1 MKHQELLALEASFNQ
16 LIETLLDK
24 KEDSEQFTVKL
35 SSEYSQFTR
44 FNHAKVRQTGTVADG
59 WVELT
64 LMQNQRSGFRLIP
77 FTGDQ
82 EVDWQVAYKALQE
95 LREEVPLLPLDPYL
109 VLPSGTNTSREIHAG
124 NLLPEEAVVP
134 TVLEL
139 VNELDFTGIY
149 AGGFVVKAYADS
161 SGQKHWFATDS
172 FTLDYSI
179 FTTQEQAVKGT
190 FAGSNWHQEAYAAK
204 IDEAKKQL
212 KLLSRPVKQLPRG
225 NYKTYF
231 APAAVADL
239 LSMLSWGGVSE
250 ADLQQGNSALAALSR
265 QEKLLSPKFNLK
277 ENFQLGLVPRF
288 NEWGEMAAPELPIIT
303 NGILV
308 NTLINS
314 RTAKEYQ
321 KTANGANSAESLR
334 APEIS
339 PGNLAFDR
347 ILPTLDTGLY
357 VSNLHYLNWSDRPT
371 GRITGMT
378 RYACFWVE
386 SGEIIAPIEN
396 LRFDESLYRFWGENL
411 VDLTVFQDF
420 IPEVGTY
427 EGRQLGG
434 SMVPG
439 MLVEDF
445 TYTL

>member
-1 MKHQELLALEASFNQ
+1 MKHQELLALEDSFNQ

-35 SSEYSQFTR
+35 NSEYSQFTR

-77 FTGDQ
+77 FTGDR

-109 VLPSGTNTSREIHAG
+109 VLPSGTNTSREIHTG

-265 QEKLLSPKFNLK
+265 QEKLLSPTFNLK

-386 SGEIIAPIEN
+386 GGEIIAPIEN

-411 VDLTVFQDF
+411 VDLTDFQDF

>member
-1 MKHQELLALEASFNQ
+1 MKQEELSTLEVSFNQ

-24 KEDSEQFTVKL
+24 KEASEEFTVKL
-35 SSEYSQFTR
+35 SSERSQFTR
-44 FNHAKVRQTGTVADG
+44 FNHAKVRQTGLVADG
-59 WVELT
+59 WIELT
-64 LMQNQRSGFRLIP
+64 LMQNQRSAFRQIP
-77 FTGDQ
+77 FTGNW

-95 LREEVPLLPLDPYL
+95 LREELPLLPVDPYL
-109 VLPSGTNTSREIHAG
+109 VLPSGNNTSREIHIG
-124 NLLPEEAVVP
+124 NLLAEETVVP
-134 TVLEL
+134 AILES

-149 AGGFVVKAYADS
+149 AGGVVIKGYGDS
-161 SGQKHWFATDS
+161 CGQKHWFATDS

-179 FTTQEQAVKGT
+179 FTPSEQAVKGT
-190 FAGSNWHQEAYAAK
+190 FAGSEWNQEAYTAK
-204 IDEAKKQL
+204 INQAKKQL
-212 KLLSRPVKQLPRG
+212 ELLSHPAKELPRG
-225 NYKTYF
+225 QYKTYF

-265 QEKLLSPKFNLK
+265 QEKQLSSVFNLQ
-277 ENFQLGLVPRF
+277 ENFQRGLVPRF
-288 NEWGEMAAPELPIIT
+288 NELGEMAAPELPIIT
-303 NGILV
+303 KGVLV

-321 KTANGANSAESLR
+321 KIANGANGYESLR
-334 APEIS
+334 APEVS
-339 PGNLAFDR
+339 PGNLAFEE
-347 ILPTLDTGLY
+347 ILSRLHTGLY
-357 VSNLHYLNWSDRPT
+357 VSNLHYLNWSDRPS

-386 SGEIIAPIEN
+386 SGEIVAPIEN
-396 LRFDESLYRFWGENL
+396 LRFDDSLYRFWGENL
-411 VDLTVFQDF
+411 VDLTDFQEF

-427 EGRQLGG
+427 ESRQLGG